1 MKKNIAKITIISF
14 ILIFSFLPFFCIDD
28 KNIKEF
34 IENFGIFANLSF
46 LLLFAILP
54 IFFFPVFILATIS
67 GALFGLF
74 WGNVYTIIGAMINC
88 ALMFFI
94 AKFIGK
100 DIKYPKIL
108 QKLQTINNKNIFIY
122 FCILRLLPIVPYN
135 ALNYAPAIC
144 QINFKSYMLSSFLGF
159 LPWSPIFVNIGAN
172 LDNKYG
178 LFLSLFI
185 TTIAILLS
193 IFGAKKFKMIYDKF

>member
-1 MKKNIAKITIISF
+1 MKKNIVKIAIISL
-14 ILIFSFLPFFCIDD
+14 ILIFSLLPFFCIDD

-34 IENFGIFANLSF
+34 IENFGVFSNLGF

-54 IFFFPVFILATIS
+54 IFFFPVFVLATIC

-74 WGNVYTIIGAMINC
+74 WGSIYTLIGAMINC

-108 QKLQTINNKNIFIY
+108 QKLQKIDKKNIFIY

-144 QINFKSYMLSSFLGF
+144 QISFKSYMLSSFLGF
-159 LPWSPIFVNIGAN
+159 LPWTPIFVNVGAN

-185 TTIAILLS
+185 TSIAILLS
-193 IFGAKKFKMIYDKF
+193 IFVAKKFKTIYERF